1 MDACLQQQYPPFFQL
16 KQERPTLRANARQR
30 EVVFKRVKAAPQ
42 PARSPASLH
51 HEALGKAI
59 TRRTLDVR
67 AILARRFSQCFRGF
81 SQPKL
86 PLKTGIVVDAIIA
99 CPDIKPHAVA
109 LAIADYCRGASYHA
123 AMVEG
128 AARVDLDGN
137 AAGLVSRRA
146 AERARRILKKLEAH
160 P

>member
-67 AILARRFSQCFRGF
+67 AILARRFRSSGWACDSPRP
-81 SQPKL
+81 SHALTVACSPKFF
-86 PLKTGIVVDAIIA
+86 
-99 CPDIKPHAVA
+99 
-109 LAIADYCRGASYHA
+109 
-123 AMVEG
+123 
-128 AARVDLDGN
+128 
-137 AAGLVSRRA
+137 
-146 AERARRILKKLEAH
+146 
-160 P
+160 